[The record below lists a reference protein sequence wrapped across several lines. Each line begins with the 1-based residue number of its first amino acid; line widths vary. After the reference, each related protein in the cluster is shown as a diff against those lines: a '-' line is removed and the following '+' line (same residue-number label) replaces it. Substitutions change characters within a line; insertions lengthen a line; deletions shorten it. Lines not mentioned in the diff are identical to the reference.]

1 LGAAVAVDVVMGGG
15 PHMRFPL
22 WFWLSR
28 EGRGEECIELLRKG
42 MPAAVPFDDGAMR
55 LR

>member
-1 LGAAVAVDVVMGGG
+1 MGV
-15 PHMRFPL
+15 PL
-22 WFWLSR
+22 WLWLSR

-42 MPAAVPFDDGAMR
+42 MRAAVPFDDGAMR